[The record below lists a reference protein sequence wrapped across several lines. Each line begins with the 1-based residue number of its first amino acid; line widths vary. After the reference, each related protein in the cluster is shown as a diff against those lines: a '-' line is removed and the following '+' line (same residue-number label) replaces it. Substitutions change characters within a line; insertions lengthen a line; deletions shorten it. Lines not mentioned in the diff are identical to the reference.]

1 MTRTEALGKLYKK
14 ITGEDMPIDAN
25 TTTEALQKVYEAL
38 TNDTTHHINV
48 TEIIDDLAT
57 NWDSGGGGGGESD
70 FSTAKLTYSGVEQIY
85 ISRIYAKGDNI
96 SVTPIIADSGTYD
109 VVLYNGVAYGDLD
122 RVLGNVSVDGAIE
135 YDDRSVIIT
144 GDCTITIS

>member
-14 ITGEDMPIDAN
+14 ITGEDMPIGAN

-38 TNDTTHHINV
+38 TNDTAHHINV

-57 NWDSGGGGGGESD
+57 NWDSGGGGGGSSD

-135 YDDRSVIIT
+135 YDDGGVIIT